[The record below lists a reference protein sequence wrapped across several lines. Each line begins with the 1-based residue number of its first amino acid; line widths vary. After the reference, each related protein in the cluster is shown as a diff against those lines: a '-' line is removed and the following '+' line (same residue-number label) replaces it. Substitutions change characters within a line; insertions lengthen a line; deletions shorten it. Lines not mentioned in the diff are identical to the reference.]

1 MTLNDISERYGLED
15 EERRIFAEY
24 TGNRFAEVEEADEQD
39 TGFLAPWYKILDY
52 AGLFGVEKAIN
63 DKLLSKRPVDFR
75 SPDTLSI
82 EIYDSFAGKIPVIY
96 ARDTQDFEQL
106 VTNIAYKGVR
116 PEGLSTTGAS
126 FISGKTTRFI
136 LLSAKPYSNVPAT
149 ELGLPD
155 EAEWG
160 EKSLILRRGHECT
173 HYFTKQNYG
182 ISNNLLHDEIM
193 ADFIGMQEAFGF
205 YRAEWFLRFMGIIEG
220 SGGRLIYYTK
230 ELTERV
236 RRAVSGLAEICAY
249 ALESWSNTEEFQHM
263 TTGERIKTMCHA
275 GFEGML
281 AGKRISTSFIE
292 RRDE

>member
-24 TGNRFAEVEEADEQD
+24 TGNRFAEAEETDVQD

-96 ARDTQDFEQL
+96 VRDTQDFEQL

-136 LLSAKPYSNVPAT
+136 LLSAKPYSNVPAA

-155 EAEWG
+155 EAEWE
-160 EKSLILRRGHECT
+160 EKSFILRRGHECT
-173 HYFTKQNYG
+173 HYFTKQSYG
-182 ISNNLLHDEIM
+182 ISNNILHDEIM

-205 YRAEWFLRFMGIIEG
+205 YKAEWFLRFMGIIEG
-220 SGGRLIYYTK
+220 SGGRLSFYTNAFP
-230 ELTERV
+230 ERV
-236 RRAVSGLAEICAY
+236 RGAVSELARCASYGLEA
-249 ALESWSNTEEFQHM
+249 WSKGEDFLSM
-263 TTGERIKTMCHA
+263 TTGERIRAMCLA
-275 GFEGML
+275 GLEGMCNL
-281 AGKRISTSFIE
+281 SNV
-292 RRDE
+292 

>member
-24 TGNRFAEVEEADEQD
+24 TGNRFAEAEEADVQD

-136 LLSAKPYSNVPAT
+136 LLSAKPYSNVPAA

-155 EAEWG
+155 EAEWE
-160 EKSLILRRGHECT
+160 EKSIILRRGHECT

-193 ADFIGMQEAFGF
+193 ADFIGMLEAFGF

-220 SGGRLIYYTK
+220 GGDRLIYYTK

-236 RRAVSGLAEICAY
+236 RGAVSELARCASYGLEA
-249 ALESWSNTEEFQHM
+249 WSKREDFLSM
-263 TTGERIKTMCHA
+263 TTGKRIRAMCLA
-275 GFEGML
+275 GLEGMCNL
-281 AGKRISTSFIE
+281 SNV
-292 RRDE
+292 

>member
-24 TGNRFAEVEEADEQD
+24 TGNRFAEVEEADVQD

-96 ARDTQDFEQL
+96 VRDTQDFEQL

-136 LLSAKPYSNVPAT
+136 LLSAKPYSNVPAA

-155 EAEWG
+155 EAEWE
-160 EKSLILRRGHECT
+160 EKSFILRRGHECT
-173 HYFTKQNYG
+173 HYFTKQSYG
-182 ISNNLLHDEIM
+182 ISNNILHDEIM

-205 YRAEWFLRFMGIIEG
+205 YKAEWFLRFMGIIEG
-220 SGGRLIYYTK
+220 SGGRLSFYTNA
-230 ELTERV
+230 LPERV
-236 RRAVSGLAEICAY
+236 RGAVWELARCASYGLEA
-249 ALESWSNTEEFQHM
+249 WSKREDFLSM
-263 TTGERIKTMCHA
+263 TTGERIRAMCLA
-275 GFEGML
+275 GLEGMCNL
-281 AGKRISTSFIE
+281 SNV
-292 RRDE
+292 

>member
-24 TGNRFAEVEEADEQD
+24 TGNRFAEAEEADVQD

-96 ARDTQDFEQL
+96 VRDTQDFEQL

-136 LLSAKPYSNVPAT
+136 LLSAKPYSNVPAA

-155 EAEWG
+155 EAEWE

-205 YRAEWFLRFMGIIEG
+205 YKAEWFLRFMGIIEG
-220 SGGRLIYYTK
+220 SGGRLSFYTNA
-230 ELTERV
+230 LPERV
-236 RRAVSGLAEICAY
+236 RSAVSELARCASYGLEA
-249 ALESWSNTEEFQHM
+249 WSKREDFLSM
-263 TTGERIKTMCHA
+263 TTGERIRAMCLA
-275 GFEGML
+275 GLEGMCNL
-281 AGKRISTSFIE
+281 SNV
-292 RRDE
+292 